1 MLLLIRPSAGAP
13 GAPTPGPG
21 EVTQVVTVDPG
32 TTLRLRADLYATAST
47 SADAF
52 VFVSWLD
59 ATGSVLGVG
68 SSLRPTLTGVWQ
80 TVVGDFTAPPLT
92 ASALV
97 TCKTSVVG
105 SGVGKFDNVSLTVYS
120 TPSLLFSGPLTN
132 VRLARSAGPYRHAD
146 VTGTGW
152 GLYLDN
158 RAVTTLSW
166 VSADKDDTIV
176 MRTVRQFG
184 GPLLANAADINGI
197 GTIAGSDG
205 SAVKTTVRGVLSTV
219 ADQFDAGYRATRFYV
234 DNERG
239 IHWWYDDADEAAVAG
254 TATSIGD
261 EGALQPEYL
270 TYETGAEGYR
280 GLAAAYNTSGTFVGW
295 APNEK
300 NGTGPTDW
308 EAGEPSIIY
317 DEPYALAATVEQ
329 ASGYLSHYHSDVTS
343 ITFST
348 IEDSSFRPH
357 MKITVDDSLLTDGA
371 AETFYISDVSGT
383 IDERKVIELEVS
395 LGARARS
402 IVQTVAGNL

>member
-1 MLLLIRPSAGAP
+1 MPYPPQVFSLDGHTYGLTVSGVQIIDKVPTDLSPIRWTWPSATDNGDISFTVEDQGETALPGGA
-13 GAPTPGPG
+13 
-21 EVTQVVTVDPG
+21 VV
-32 TTLRLRADLYATAST
+32 R
-47 SADAF
+47 
-52 VFVSWLD
+52 
-59 ATGSVLGVG
+59 
-68 SSLRPTLTGVWQ
+68 
-80 TVVGDFTAPPLT
+80 FT
-92 ASALV
+92 
-97 TCKTSVVG
+97 
-105 SGVGKFDNVSLTVYS
+105 DNVNND
-120 TPSLLFSGPLTN
+120 LLFSGPLTN
-132 VRLARSAGPYRHAD
+132 ARMARSAGPYRHAD

-152 GLYLDN
+152 GFYLDN

-197 GTIAGSDG
+197 GTVAGSDG

-329 ASGYLSHYHSDVTS
+329 ASGYLSHYHSVVTS

-357 MKITVDDSLLTDGA
+357 QKIVLDDSLLTGGA
-371 AETFYISDVSGT
+371 AETFYIETVSGT
-383 IDERKVIELEVS
+383 IDDRNVIELQVS
-395 LGARARS
+395 IGARARS
-402 IVQTVAGNL
+402 IVQTIAGS